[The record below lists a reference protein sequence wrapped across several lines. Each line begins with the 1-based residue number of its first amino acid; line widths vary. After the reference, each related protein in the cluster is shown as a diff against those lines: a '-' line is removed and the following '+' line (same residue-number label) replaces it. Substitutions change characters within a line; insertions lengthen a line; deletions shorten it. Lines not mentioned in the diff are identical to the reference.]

1 MQNIFDAQFA
11 SKQGEQQLES
21 IIREEV
27 NTATASP
34 VERFNILDTIST
46 TIGHITPE
54 YRQEALHQV
63 VSLYPEE
70 VAKRQHFVTEEGYEV
85 NVQMIDNY
93 DYSDDLTWLKM
104 NLAVKKL
111 DEQLKAKKKE
121 LKGREESLRELGKA
135 TYLDTTM
142 RLQLFRK

>member
-21 IIREEV
+21 IIRSEV
-27 NTATASP
+27 NTASTSP

-46 TIGHITPE
+46 TIGNITPE
-54 YRQEALHQV
+54 YRQEALHHV
-63 VSLYPEE
+63 VACYPEE
-70 VAKRQHFVTEEGYEV
+70 VAKRQHFVTSEGYEV

-93 DYSDDLTWLKM
+93 DYTDDIQWLKL
-104 NLAVKKL
+104 NLAVKKM

-121 LKGREESLRELGKA
+121 LKGREEALRSLGKA

-142 RLQLFRK
+142 RLQLFRR